1 MNVVQMVESHY
12 WCCDKYWWHNQGVRR
27 LPKKAPRI
35 KKSYFQLDTPKG
47 ASASFTKHAYQ
58 LMDPT
63 ITLIQY
69 LGDEKVAVEFAHGN
83 AKHNPEQRTTTQ
95 SQIAAIM
102 CCPDTSITLKVEKT

>member
-1 MNVVQMVESHY
+1 MAQSGCEEAT
-12 WCCDKYWWHNQGVRR
+12 KEGTKNQEE
-27 LPKKAPRI
+27 L
-35 KKSYFQLDTPKG
+35 FQFDTPKG

-63 ITLIQY
+63 ITFIQY

-102 CCPDTSITLKVEKT
+102 RCPDTSITLKVEKTVSEGRK